1 VTGASS
7 GVGQELAQILYSKN
21 AKVYIA
27 ARSSEKASKAI
38 ASIESAISKSH
49 GELVFLHLDLDD
61 LTTIKA
67 SANEFLSKEQRLDV
81 LFNNAGVMRP
91 PLGSKTKQGY
101 ELQIG
106 TNNLAPFLFTKFLT
120 PILVTT
126 AKSSPTG
133 SVRVVWVSSSA
144 AEFVAPKGGV
154 DMSLL
159 DGHGKSTFEYYGIS
173 KAGNILHSK
182 EFAKRFG
189 NDGIICVVCL
199 FSVLEGFHL
208 TIIGT
213 ESRQLENASLSYNE
227 LPYKSPFEFLRFA

>member
-1 VTGASS
+1 M
-7 GVGQELAQILYSKN
+7 GQELAQILYSRN
-21 AKVYIA
+21 AKVYVA

-38 ASIESAISKSH
+38 TTIESAVPKSH

-67 SANEFLSKEQRLDV
+67 SANEFLSKEERLDV

-106 TNNLAPFLFTKFLT
+106 TNNVAPFLFTKFLT
-120 PILVTT
+120 PILIKT
-126 AKSSPTG
+126 AKTSSTG

-159 DGHGKSTFEYYGIS
+159 DGHGKSTFEYYGLS
-173 KAGNILHSK
+173 KAGNILHNK

-189 NDGIICVVCL
+189 NEGVISVVCS
-199 FSVLEGFHL
+199 FSML
-208 TIIGT
+208 
-213 ESRQLENASLSYNE
+213 R
-227 LPYKSPFEFLRFA
+227 EFN